1 MNHMKRITKIEK
13 GQHPVIEEL
22 KELESIHDEEKLFD
36 WAYRHG
42 YGNQPTAV
50 LEKVVE
56 IYQYFIDKGDGM
68 AMNNLGSM
76 YHNGIYF
83 EKDLKMAEK
92 YYKMACAKGVSL
104 AFGNLACVYYY
115 GDDSIRD
122 YSKCYDCVMKGAV
135 LFDNTECYMRLGD
148 LFRYG
153 RGVDKNEG
161 LAFRMYV
168 KALNCIPKD
177 ADSPDPN
184 LGGIRKRIGECFLY
198 GIGVDKDAHEA
209 LFNFSVA
216 ITALYSR
223 IDNPYVVLSIKG
235 LKKELKE
242 AQDILEGKQKV
253 LS

>member
-1 MNHMKRITKIEK
+1 
-13 GQHPVIEEL
+13 
-22 KELESIHDEEKLFD
+22 
-36 WAYRHG
+36 
-42 YGNQPTAV
+42 
-50 LEKVVE
+50 
-56 IYQYFIDKGDGM
+56 
-68 AMNNLGSM
+68 
-76 YHNGIYF
+76 
-83 EKDLKMAEK
+83 
-92 YYKMACAKGVSL
+92 
-104 AFGNLACVYYY
+104 
-115 GDDSIRD
+115 
-122 YSKCYDCVMKGAV
+122 MKGAV

-153 RGVDKNEG
+153 KGVDKNED

-177 ADSPDPN
+177 AETPDPN

-216 ITALYSR
+216 MTALYSR